1 MIAIIRASRPIN
13 LLIVGLTQYLFY
25 NIFFL
30 QYEDTYELSLYPIL
44 IFPFIAVTILI
55 AAGGYYINDYFDDQ
69 SDRANDKAW
78 KLDSKYSYLSAYF
91 VVFILGWLLSY
102 WIAYRLDRLSLSVI
116 YLVAAGILFLY
127 SSHLKKLPLIG
138 NVVVS
143 VFSAFVLLIIIYS
156 EYAVFQNQGWRYN
169 ALSGHAVPLILFYST
184 FIFVLSFLRELIKDM
199 EDISGD
205 KVSGYRTYPIV
216 AGIQRSKNL
225 SMFLSL
231 TMIIISIVW
240 IYNSYEVLPHIKT
253 FWFLLSIVLPSV
265 FLTFKI
271 FISNDKKAYHNISS
285 GCKLLM
291 FSGLIYII
299 VIAWI

>member
-1 MIAIIRASRPIN
+1 MIAIIKASRPIN

-30 QYEDTYELSLYPIL
+30 QYGDAYELSLYPLL

-55 AAGGYYINDYFDDQ
+55 AAGGYFINDYFDDQ

-78 KLDSKYSYLSAYF
+78 KLDSKHSYLSAYF

-102 WIAYRLDRLSLSVI
+102 WIAYRLDRLSLSII

-143 VFSAFVLLIIIYS
+143 IFSAFVLLVIIYS
-156 EYAVFQNQGWRYN
+156 EYAVFQNRGWRSV
-169 ALSGHAVPLILFYST
+169 ALDGHAVSLILFYST